1 MKTNEKLWL
10 LQKFDN
16 GDFFIYGWTP
26 IQAAKG
32 FKVLTSDQ
40 VKPYLDLQAK
50 GHNNVKYLDNDE
62 VFESAKETNNKS
74 GFNRDEAIRIKKL
87 EEAGLKNDEDTQ
99 GIIDE
104 VAGKGEAYKP
114 NLDEVR
120 DIEFAQE
127 DIQAAEMKHIKGLQ
141 HKTSL
146 ENHMLTKYQCEIP
159 MGRLDVM
166 KAIANGMINDLAKEN
181 RLYYVDGGVVSN

>member
-1 MKTNEKLWL
+1 MKDELWL

-32 FKVLTSDQ
+32 FKVLTAEQ
-40 VKPYLDLQAK
+40 VKPYLDLQSK
-50 GHNNVKYLDNDE
+50 GDNNVKYLDDLDI
-62 VFESAKETNNKS
+62 FESAKETNNKS

-87 EEAGLKNDEDTQ
+87 EEAGLKNDEDAQ
-99 GIIDE
+99 AIISE
-104 VAGKGEAYKP
+104 VAGKGDKYEP

-120 DIEFAQE
+120 DIAFSQE
-127 DIQAAEMKHIKGLQ
+127 DIQAAEMKHIRGLQ

-166 KAIANGMINDLAKEN
+166 KAMANGMINDLAKEN

>member
-32 FKVLTSDQ
+32 YKVLTAEQ

-50 GHNNVKYLDNDE
+50 GENNVKYLKDVEIFD
-62 VFESAKETNNKS
+62 SAKETNNKS
-74 GFNRDEAIRIKKL
+74 GFNRDEAIRKKKL

-127 DIQAAEMKHIKGLQ
+127 DIQAAEMKYIKGLQ

-146 ENHMLTKYQCEIP
+146 ESHMLTKYQCEIP

-166 KAIANGMINDLAKEN
+166 KAMANGMINDLAKEN
-181 RLYYVDGGVVSN
+181 RLYYIDGGVVSN

>member
-1 MKTNEKLWL
+1 MTEKLWL

-32 FKVLTSDQ
+32 YKVLTAEQ
-40 VKPYLDLQAK
+40 VKPYLALQDK
-50 GHNNVKYLDNDE
+50 GQNNVKYLDDVE

-87 EEAGLKNDEDTQ
+87 EEAGLKNDEDCQ
-99 GIIDE
+99 AIISE

-114 NLDEVR
+114 TLDEVR
-120 DIEFAQE
+120 DISFSQE
-127 DIQAAEMKHIKGLQ
+127 DIQAAEMKHIKSLQ

-146 ENHMLTKYQCEIP
+146 ESHMLTKYQCEIP

-166 KAIANGMINDLAKEN
+166 KAMANDMINDLAKQE
-181 RLYYVDGGVVSN
+181 RLYYVDGGVVSK